1 MTKTTQ
7 KPVEERMEFQAEV
20 KQLMQLMIHSLY
32 SNKEIVLRELI
43 SNASDAADKLRFEA
57 LANGALYEND
67 SELKIQIGFDKTAR
81 TVTISDNGIGMSR
94 EEVIANIGTIAKSGT
109 KEFFQS
115 LSGDEAKDAN
125 LIGQFGVGFYSA
137 FIIADKVTLTTR
149 RAGST
154 DAVQWQSTGEGDYTL
169 EAAEKTSRGTEVT
182 LHLRKDEDEFLNDWQ
197 LKSIIRKY
205 SDHITLPIVMLKS
218 EWKEG
223 EEGPDGI
230 KKPGEMVATDE
241 LETVNKASALWARAK
256 NDISA
261 DDYNE
266 FYKHVSHDFEPPLAY
281 SHSRVEGKQEYIS
294 LLYIPAKA
302 PFDLYDRER
311 RHGIKL
317 YVKRVFIMEDAEK
330 LMPQYLRFV
339 RGVIDSADLPLNV
352 SREILQDSRDVDAI
366 KNGSVKKVL
375 GLLEDLAKDKPDD
388 YAKFWNEF
396 GRVLKEG
403 PGEDFAN
410 KDKISSLLR
419 FASTRM
425 DTASQ
430 SISLADYIAKMQPEQ
445 KAIYYITADT
455 FAAAQHSPHLEIFR
469 KKGIEVLLLSDK
481 VDEWLL
487 GSLSEFEGK
496 KLQSIAKGDLD
507 LGDLE
512 TETEK
517 EIQKKIEEEAKSLI
531 ERVKKS
537 LGDKV
542 KEVRVTHRLTDSPAC
557 LVADEHDLSGNMARI
572 LKAAGQNA
580 PESKPIL
587 ELNPTHK
594 LVKRLDAEIE
604 EAKFSDLAYLVF
616 DQALLAE
623 GGQLDDPAS
632 FVKRMNGLLA

>member
-1 MTKTTQ
+1 MATKSTKKTSSE
-7 KPVEERMEFQAEV
+7 KLEFQAEV

-67 SELKIQIGFDKTAR
+67 AELNITIGFDKAKR

-94 EEVIANIGTIAKSGT
+94 DEVIANIGTIAKSGT
-109 KEFFQS
+109 KEFFNS
-115 LSGDEAKDAN
+115 LTGDQAKDAN

-137 FIIADKVTLTTR
+137 FIIADQVTLTTR

-154 DAVQWQSTGEGDYTL
+154 DAVQWQSAGEGDYTL
-169 EAAEKTSRGTEVT
+169 ESADKVSRGTEIV
-182 LHLRKDEDEFLNDWQ
+182 LHLRDGEDEFLNDWQ

-205 SDHITLPIVMLKS
+205 SDHITLPILMKKS

-223 EEGPDGI
+223 EDG
-230 KKPGEMVATDE
+230 KGGEMVTTDE
-241 LETVNKASALWARAK
+241 LETVNKASALWARSK
-256 NDISA
+256 NDITA
-261 DDYNE
+261 EEYDE
-266 FYKHVSHDFEPPLAY
+266 FYKHVSHDYEAPLAY
-281 SHSRVEGKQEYIS
+281 THNRVEGNQEYIS
-294 LLYIPAKA
+294 LLYIPSKA

-311 RHGIKL
+311 RQGIKL
-317 YVKRVFIMEDAEK
+317 YVKRVFIMEEADK

-352 SREILQDSRDVDAI
+352 SREILQDSRDVEAI

-375 GLLEDLAKDKPDD
+375 GLLEDMAKDKPED
-388 YAKFWNEF
+388 YAKFWEAF

-410 KDKISSLLR
+410 KDKIAGLLR

-430 SISLADYIAKMQPEQ
+430 SISLKDYVEKMQAEQ
-445 KAIYYITADT
+445 KAIYYITADSY
-455 FAAAQHSPHLEIFR
+455 AAAKNSPHLEIFR
-469 KKGIEVLLLSDK
+469 KKNIEVLLMSDK

-487 GSLSEFEGK
+487 GSLTEFDGK

-512 TETEK
+512 TDTEK
-517 EIQKKIEEEAKSLI
+517 EIQKQIEEDAKSLV
-531 ERVKKS
+531 ERIKTS
-537 LGDKV
+537 LGESV

-557 LVADEHDLSGNMARI
+557 LVSAEHDLSGNMARI

-580 PESKPIL
+580 PISKPIL
-587 ELNPTHK
+587 EINPAHR
-594 LVKRLDAEIE
+594 LVERLKSEAD
-604 EAKFSDLAYLVF
+604 EAKFGDYAHVLF

-623 GGQLDDPAS
+623 GGQLEDPAS
-632 FVKRMNGLLA
+632 FVRRLNALIV